1 MMQSIQKHHG
11 IRVHIH
17 HGIRVSTNTPRN
29 MCQYKYTT
37 EFAGRERRVDVEDKV
52 GAVHIPR
59 PPVRAVCPQER
70 SVILVS
76 ASTNSMCILF
86 VVHILSKF
94 VLADE
99 IIADLEYKY

>member
-1 MMQSIQKHHG
+1 MG
-11 IRVHIH
+11 DV
-17 HGIRVSTNTPRN
+17 
-29 MCQYKYTT
+29 
-37 EFAGRERRVDVEDKV
+37 READVENSIGTV
-52 GAVHIPR
+52 YVPR
-59 PPVRAVCPQER
+59 PPVRAVCPHER
-70 SVILVS
+70 SVIMVS